1 MMMFNLFVL
10 NDKNEWIIYQTGL
23 SKTEVMVFCTQL
35 EREGY
40 KIRIELC

>member
-1 MMMFNLFVL
+1 MYNLFVL

-23 SKTEVMVFCTQL
+23 SKTELMIFYDQL

-40 KIRIELC
+40 TIRIEIC

>member
-1 MMMFNLFVL
+1 MFNLFVL

-23 SKTEVMVFCTQL
+23 SKTELMTFCDQL

-40 KIRIELC
+40 TIRIEIC